1 MLFIY
6 KCPRCF
12 YSTTQTDVRSDNHR
26 CQAHNCGAVMRLE
39 QELTPKME
47 LLPTKQ
53 QSLFDPPVKSPIKKE
68 IPKNPKS
75 APEILNSKKGRI
87 IKAVVD
93 DKLVFE
99 GD

>member
-1 MLFIY
+1 
-6 KCPRCF
+6 
-12 YSTTQTDVRSDNHR
+12 
-26 CQAHNCGAVMRLE
+26 
-39 QELTPKME
+39 ME

-53 QSLFDPPVKSPIKKE
+53 QKLFESNKRLPKEEVIKTAKNFDPKKFYHDPE
-68 IPKNPKS
+68 PHILPKNPKS